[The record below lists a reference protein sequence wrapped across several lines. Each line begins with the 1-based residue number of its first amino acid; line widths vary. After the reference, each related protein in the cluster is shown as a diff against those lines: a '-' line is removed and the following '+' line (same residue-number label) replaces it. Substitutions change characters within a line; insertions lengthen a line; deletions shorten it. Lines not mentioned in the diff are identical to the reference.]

1 VMIKMLVKDNA
12 HVLVGGRVIGVD
24 LSEGLWLLI
33 KGKDGKVYR
42 VEAINECG
50 YAPLLVERER
60 YGEL

>member
-1 VMIKMLVKDNA
+1 VVGMLVKDKA
-12 HVLVGGRVIGVD
+12 YLLIGGRVIGVD

-33 KGKDGKVYR
+33 RGKDGKVYR